1 MAHTIQQIADAI
13 GAQAY
18 GNTEIVIHR
27 VAEPAMAG
35 RDDLALVTN
44 PKYADGLGKGQARA
58 AMLWP
63 GADWQALGLEAALTS
78 PRGRFAMAGLSEM
91 MDPGQ
96 HFGSGIHPSAI
107 IDPSAVLGENV
118 SVGPLTVIGP
128 RARIGAGS
136 VIGPHCTVGADVV
149 LGANAYLREMV
160 SIGARATIGD
170 RFIAQPGARI
180 ASDGFSFVTP
190 EKSGVESARESLGD
204 QGEVKSQAWAR
215 IHSLGSVTIGDDVEV
230 GANACIDCGT
240 IRDTKIGN
248 GVKLDNL
255 VHIAHNVEIG
265 DDTLLAGQVGI
276 AGSTKIG
283 RNVVMGGQCG
293 VTDNTTVGDNVIAG
307 GATKMMSKVPSGWVM
322 LGSPAV
328 KMETHLEMYKGLRR
342 LPRILKDVAA
352 LQKIVS
358 KLETKD

>member
-1 MAHTIQQIADAI
+1 MVHTIQQIADAL
-13 GAQAY
+13 GAEAF
-18 GNTEIVIHR
+18 GNTNLTVHR

-35 RDDLALVTN
+35 PDDLALVTN
-44 PKYADGLGKGQARA
+44 PKFADGLAMGRARA
-58 AMLWP
+58 AMVWP
-63 GADWQALGLEAALTS
+63 GADWQALGLEAAIIS
-78 PRGRFAMAGLSEM
+78 PRGRYAMAGLSRI

-96 HFGSGIHPSAI
+96 HFGTGIHSSAI
-107 IDPSAVLGENV
+107 VDPSAVIGENV
-118 SVGPLTVIGP
+118 TIGPFSVIGP
-128 RARIGAGS
+128 RARIGADS
-136 VIGPHCTVGADVV
+136 IIGPHCMIGADTRI
-149 LGANAYLREMV
+149 GENAYLREMV
-160 SIGARATIGD
+160 SIGARATIGA
-170 RFIAQPGARI
+170 RFIAQPGVRI

-190 EKSGVESARESLGD
+190 EKSGVEAARETLGD
-204 QGEVKSQAWAR
+204 QGEVKSQSWAR
-215 IHSLGSVTIGDDVEV
+215 IHSLGSVTIGDDVEI
-230 GANACIDCGT
+230 GANSCIDCGT
-240 IRDTKIGN
+240 VRDTRIGN

-265 DDTLLAGQVGI
+265 DDTILAGQVGI

-307 GATKMMSKVPSGWVM
+307 GATKMMSKVPAGRVM

-342 LPRILKDVAA
+342 LPRLIKDVTA

-358 KLETKD
+358 KFETKD

>member
-1 MAHTIQQIADAI
+1 MGYSIQEIADAL
-13 GAQAY
+13 GAEAL
-18 GNTEIVIHR
+18 GDTAITVER

-35 RDDLALVTN
+35 PDDLALLTN
-44 PKYADGLGKGQARA
+44 PKFADGLAKGRARV

-63 GADWQALGLEAALTS
+63 GADWQELGLEGAITS
-78 PRGRFAMAGLSEM
+78 PRGRFALAGLSEM

-96 HFGSGIHPSAI
+96 HFGTGIHPSAI
-107 IDPSAVLGENV
+107 IDPSAEIGENV
-118 SVGPLTVIGP
+118 TIAPLTIIGP

-136 VIGPHCTVGADVV
+136 LIGPHCAIGADVT
-149 LGANAYLREMV
+149 LGENAYLREMV
-160 SIGARATIGD
+160 SIGARATIGA
-170 RFIAQPGARI
+170 RFIAQPGVRV

-190 EKSGVESARESLGD
+190 EKSGVEAARETLGD
-204 QGEVKSQAWAR
+204 QGEVKSQTWAR
-215 IHSLGSVTIGDDVEV
+215 IHSLGSVTIGDDVEL
-230 GANACIDCGT
+230 GANTCIDCGT
-240 IRDTKIGN
+240 IRDTRIGN
-248 GVKLDNL
+248 GVKMDNL

-307 GATKMMSKVPSGWVM
+307 GATKMMSKVPAGRVM

-328 KMETHLEMYKGLRR
+328 KMELHLEMYKGLRR
-342 LPRILKDVAA
+342 LPKLLKEVAA
-352 LQKIVS
+352 LQKTVS
-358 KLETKD
+358 KLESND